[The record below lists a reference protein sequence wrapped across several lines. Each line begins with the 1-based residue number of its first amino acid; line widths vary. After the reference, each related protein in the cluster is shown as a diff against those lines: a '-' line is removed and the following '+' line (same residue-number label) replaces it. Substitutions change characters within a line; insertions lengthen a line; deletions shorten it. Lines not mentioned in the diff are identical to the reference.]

1 MCQSLLIEVFRV
13 SVLTT
18 QVFRGQVQTR
28 EVPGL
33 GIQMDGHLEISG
45 RLHLVSRSVRL
56 PACTAFEVAAS
67 CICLVCRCCWCI
79 PACKVSWLFLHVVPK
94 MLMERKDALVVSA
107 LDRESEDPISFPSSA
122 TDTPSTL
129 GGITQFP

>member
-1 MCQSLLIEVFRV
+1 MFCRQA
-13 SVLTT
+13 
-18 QVFRGQVQTR
+18 QTR

-33 GIQMDGHLEISG
+33 RSQMDWHLEISG
-45 RLHLVSRSVRL
+45 RLHLVSRSGRL

-67 CICLVCRCCWCI
+67 CICLVCRCRWCI

-94 MLMERKDALVVSA
+94 MLMKRKDALVVSA
-107 LDRESEDPISFPSSA
+107 LDRESEDPISFPSCA

-129 GGITQFP
+129 GGIIQVSLSCICEPEKTMLPR